1 MIFLKKFIAAG
12 FLSAVTGVFLCGC
25 VSGTHKVPSVPETDW
40 TVTTIPAAE
49 KTTVSSGKLVEPQ
62 TGVFIYDKAST
73 LTNTEYSEC
82 NEYAEMLYSKYLLNT
97 AVVITNDLEGM
108 KPEAYAAEVYNDIYG
123 GMGSG
128 LVFLVNND
136 THDDIL
142 YKTGQCQRFI
152 DEVSERDELYHA
164 TKELVVENYK
174 DAILIML
181 KLGEKC
187 PTNVIDNSNLFDED
201 MAQEFSGSLA
211 GCPNSVTL
219 VATDN
224 KSGVSNDELIKTYYE
239 RRYTDE
245 TGYIVLMDKNTR
257 SVTAM
262 TQGELPAEVAEFITA
277 ADQTAANNDFIGAA
291 NRIVEGFGG
300 AAMTIYDND
309 EEEMLYDET
318 VPDDEIISD
327 GEYYEDTE
335 E

>member
-1 MIFLKKFIAAG
+1 M
-12 FLSAVTGVFLCGC
+12 
-25 VSGTHKVPSVPETDW
+25 
-40 TVTTIPAAE
+40 
-49 KTTVSSGKLVEPQ
+49 
-62 TGVFIYDKAST
+62 
-73 LTNTEYSEC
+73 
-82 NEYAEMLYSKYLLNT
+82 
-97 AVVITNDLEGM
+97 
-108 KPEAYAAEVYNDIYG
+108 
-123 GMGSG
+123 
-128 LVFLVNND
+128 
-136 THDDIL
+136 
-142 YKTGQCQRFI
+142 
-152 DEVSERDELYHA
+152 
-164 TKELVVENYK
+164 VENYK

-201 MAQEFSGSLA
+201 MAQEFSRSLA

-291 NRIVEGFGG
+291 NRIVAGFGGG
-300 AAMTIYDND
+300 AAMSHIR
-309 EEEMLYDET
+309 
-318 VPDDEIISD
+318 
-327 GEYYEDTE
+327 
-335 E
+335 